1 LQLVTR
7 AAKKARTFE
16 IQKLV
21 RKVKS
26 DKAKAE
32 IPAGTSKLHAELEDI
47 LTTLKALDVDGLAS
61 NALSSKLH
69 KDKSGL
75 QDNIDVQA
83 FLTSHPTQ
91 QLDGTSVAAKAQNR
105 VLASKVMVQCM
116 QEVLESLRERAG
128 IAPKNASKQQKADQN
143 SGKGDTKPALTS
155 QNLAKATE
163 AAQKA
168 RKAAIQ
174 GEETSSE
181 EESDE
186 EGSGA
191 TVSHISAEESI
202 PDDEFNGIDA
212 TSETDSGSDHDSDA
226 EDAQSIS
233 GASASSFPTISKRK
247 AKDKQSA
254 EKSKAKKQKTAELSP
269 PITSEFLPSLAA
281 GYTLGDSD
289 GSVYSD
295 DEAADTKP
303 VRKNRRGQ
311 RARQA

>member
-1 LQLVTR
+1 MTR

-21 RKVKS
+21 RKMKS

-47 LTTLKALDVDGLAS
+47 LTTLKALDVESLAS
-61 NALSSKLH
+61 NALSSKLR

-75 QDNIDVQA
+75 QDNVDVQT
-83 FLTSHPTQ
+83 FLGSHPAKQ
-91 QLDGTSVAAKAQNR
+91 MDNTSVAAKAENR

-128 IAPKNASKQQKADQN
+128 IAPKKASKQDKEKPKA
-143 SGKGDTKPALTS
+143 ALTS
-155 QNLAKATE
+155 QNLAKAAE
-163 AAQKA
+163 SAQA
-168 RKAAIQ
+168 QRKSAL
-174 GEETSSE
+174 EDDETSSE
-181 EESDE
+181 EDSDL
-186 EGSGA
+186 EGSG
-191 TVSHISAEESI
+191 TTLSHLSDEGSI
-202 PDDEFNGIDA
+202 PDDEFGGNAAISG
-212 TSETDSGSDHDSDA
+212 EESGSDSD
-226 EDAQSIS
+226 EDDAGSVS
-233 GASASSFPTISKRK
+233 GASTSSFPTV
-247 AKDKQSA
+247 
-254 EKSKAKKQKTAELSP
+254 SKAKTKAKEASEKKKAKKLKTTVSSPQAESA
-269 PITSEFLPSLAA
+269 FLPSLAA

-295 DEAADTKP
+295 DEAGDTKP